1 MTPDK
6 WLGLAGIVASAL
18 VMVLGWLIYW
28 VYRAKLLEREERRL
42 MIERGVA
49 PPAPAVV
56 GWPAMR
62 AREAELR
69 FQERR
74 LLIEK
79 GLDPGEANPDPFGG
93 LFTRKRRPEHSLYR
107 GLVMLAVGVGLLAPF
122 SMIRWSGTIVS
133 ADSAD
138 FVLFLAVIGPLVALY
153 GLANI
158 VYYGLTKNRPPE
170 AASPSSQDSRSGS

>member
-1 MTPDK
+1 MLQDK
-6 WLGLAGIVASAL
+6 WLVLAGMAGF
-18 VMVLGWLIYW
+18 VMLLGWLIYW

-42 MIERGVA
+42 MIERGVT

-79 GLDPGEANPDPFGG
+79 GLNPGEANPDPFGG
-93 LFTRKRRPEHSLYR
+93 LFTRKRGREHSLYR
-107 GLVMLAVGVGLLAPF
+107 GLVMLAVGIGLLAPYGF
-122 SMIRWSGTIVS
+122 LRWSGAPVS
-133 ADSAD
+133 RDDTNFA
-138 FVLFLAVIGPLVALY
+138 LFLAAIGPVVVLY
-153 GLANI
+153 AAANLL
-158 VYYGLTKNRPPE
+158 YYGLTKNRPSE
-170 AASPSSQDSRSGS
+170 TTSPSSQDSRSGS

>member
-1 MTPDK
+1 MTLDR
-6 WLGLAGIVASAL
+6 WLMFALIVGG
-18 VMVLGWLIYW
+18 VIVLLWLIYW
-28 VYRAKLLEREERRL
+28 VYRTKQLEREERRL

-79 GLDPGEANPDPFGG
+79 GLNPGEANPDPFGG
-93 LFTRKRRPEHSLYR
+93 LFKAKRGPEHTLYR
-107 GLVMLAVGVGLLAPF
+107 GLVMLAVGLGLLAPYG
-122 SMIRWSGTIVS
+122 ILRWSGAPVS
-133 ADSAD
+133 NDSRDIA
-138 FVLFLAVIGPLVALY
+138 LFLVVIGPAVVLY
-153 GLANI
+153 AAANLL
-158 VYYGLTKNRPPE
+158 YYGLTKNRPFE
-170 AASPSSQDSRSGS
+170 AASPSSQDSRSES

>member
-6 WLGLAGIVASAL
+6 YLELAGIVGGVIVL
-18 VMVLGWLIYW
+18 VWLIYW

-42 MIERGVA
+42 MIERGVT

-79 GLDPGEANPDPFGG
+79 GLNPGEANTDPFGG
-93 LFTRKRRPEHSLYR
+93 LFTRKRGPQHSLYR
-107 GLVMLAVGVGLLAPF
+107 GLVMLAVGIGLLAPY
-122 SMIRWSGTIVS
+122 SILRWSGAPVS
-133 ADSAD
+133 NDSRDIA
-138 FVLFLAVIGPLVALY
+138 LFLAVVGPIMALY
-153 GLANI
+153 AAANLL
-158 VYYGLTKNRPPE
+158 YYGLTKNMPSE
-170 AASPSSQDSRSGS
+170 TTSPSSQDSRSGS

>member
-1 MTPDK
+1 MTTVDR
-6 WLGLAGIVASAL
+6 WLMFSLIVGG
-18 VMVLGWLIYW
+18 VVVLLWLIYW
-28 VYRAKLLEREERRL
+28 VYRAKQLEREERRL

-79 GLDPGEANPDPFGG
+79 GLNPGEANPDPFGG

-107 GLVMLAVGVGLLAPF
+107 GLVMLAVGIGLLAPDG
-122 SMIRWSGTIVS
+122 ILRWIGVPLSDDSRNFTI
-133 ADSAD
+133 
-138 FVLFLAVIGPLVALY
+138 LLAVIGPVVALY
-153 GLANI
+153 GAANI
-158 VYYGLTKNRPPE
+158 IYYRLAKDRPQE
-170 AASPSSQDSRSGS
+170 AASQNSQDSRSGS

>member
-1 MTPDK
+1 MTTVDR
-6 WLGLAGIVASAL
+6 WLLFSLIVG
-18 VMVLGWLIYW
+18 VVIVLLWLIYW

-42 MIERGVA
+42 MIERGVT

-79 GLDPGEANPDPFGG
+79 GLNPGEANPDPFGG

-107 GLVMLAVGVGLLAPF
+107 GLVMLAVGLGLLAPYV
-122 SMIRWSGTIVS
+122 ILRWSSALVS
-133 ADSAD
+133 DDASG
-138 FVLFLAVIGPLVALY
+138 FTLFLAVIGPIVALY
-153 GLANI
+153 GAANLL
-158 VYYGLTKNRPPE
+158 YYTLT
-170 AASPSSQDSRSGS
+170 

>member
-1 MTPDK
+1 MTLDR
-6 WLGLAGIVASAL
+6 WLMFSLIVGG
-18 VMVLGWLIYW
+18 VVVLLWLIYW

-42 MIERGVA
+42 MIERGVS

-79 GLDPGEANPDPFGG
+79 GLNPGEANPDPFGG

-107 GLVMLAVGVGLLAPF
+107 GLVMLALGLGLLAPYG
-122 SMIRWSGTIVS
+122 ILRWTGAPVS
-133 ADSAD
+133 DASTD
-138 FVLFLAVIGPLVALY
+138 FALFLAVMGPVVVLY
-153 GLANI
+153 AAANLL
-158 VYYGLTKNRPPE
+158 YYGLTKNRPSE
-170 AASPSSQDSRSGS
+170 AASPSSQDSHFGS